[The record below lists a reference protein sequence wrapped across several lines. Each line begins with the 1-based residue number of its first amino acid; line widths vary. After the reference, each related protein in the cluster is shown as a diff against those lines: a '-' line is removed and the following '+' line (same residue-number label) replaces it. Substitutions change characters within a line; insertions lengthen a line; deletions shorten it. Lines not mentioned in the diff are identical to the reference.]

1 MKIIVNLSGNI
12 SNQNASLLITTI
24 SEKVKEIKDVPK
36 TATLVLDI
44 KIEN

>member
-24 SEKVKEIKDVPK
+24 SEKVKEIKDVPN